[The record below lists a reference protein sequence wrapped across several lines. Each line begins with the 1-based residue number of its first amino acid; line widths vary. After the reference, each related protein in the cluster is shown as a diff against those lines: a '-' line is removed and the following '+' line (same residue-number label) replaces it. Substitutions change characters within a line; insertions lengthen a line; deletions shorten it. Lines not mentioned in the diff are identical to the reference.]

1 MIASALKAHYQLNTV
16 TVPRD
21 LDAVT
26 RIDPQE
32 DISGGAVVN
41 RIWSRVQELYRT
53 GYQPG
58 IAMCI
63 RHQGRLVMNRTIGHA
78 RGHEP
83 GKTDMSGAVPLELDT
98 PISLFSSSKA
108 ITAVLVHKLAE
119 EGRIDLSAPVC
130 DYIPEFAAYG
140 KHKTTVEQVLAH
152 QAGIPSFPTHFGIE
166 HAGDW
171 DAVIEVLCRMPPI
184 SKAGKLTAYHAIT
197 GGFILGE
204 VAQRATGM
212 SLAQV
217 LDTRLRQPLG
227 MHSFTYGVDPKDNDK
242 VALNYFVGPPLPKL
256 IALMA
261 EKALGIPFEEACAV
275 SNQPMFMNQV
285 VPAGNLYATAEEAS
299 RAFQMMLNGGVW
311 NGVQVLKPE
320 TVRKAVEPFGRM
332 RFDRLLR
339 LPMRYSRGMM
349 LGHPAVSLYGAQNA
363 LAFGHLGFL
372 NILCWADPERDISVS
387 LITTGKAAIGPHL
400 APLGRILK
408 EVNSGYAQ
416 LPPDRLPDWARD
428 LPRGINALI

>member
-1 MIASALKAHYQLNTV
+1 MIASALKAHYQRNTIS
-16 TVPRD
+16 VPRD
-21 LDAVT
+21 LDSVT
-26 RIDPQE
+26 QIDPNE
-32 DISGGAVVN
+32 DASGAQVVN
-41 RIWSRVQELYRT
+41 TIWSNVQELYRT

-58 IAMCI
+58 IGMCV

-78 RGHEP
+78 RGHVP
-83 GKTDMSGAVPLELDT
+83 GSRDMSAAVPLALDT

-108 ITAVLVHKLAE
+108 ITAILVHKLAE
-119 EGRIDLSAPVC
+119 EGLVNLSAPVC
-130 DYIPEFAAYG
+130 DYIPEFAAHG

-171 DAVIEVLCRMPPI
+171 DAVIDVLCRMPPI

-204 VAQRATGM
+204 VAQRATGL
-212 SLAQV
+212 SLAEV
-217 LDTRLRQPLG
+217 LDSRLRKPLG
-227 MHSFTYGVDPKDNDK
+227 MKSFTYGVDPKDNDK

-256 IALMA
+256 IAIMA
-261 EKALGIPFEEACAV
+261 EKALGISFEEACSV
-275 SNQPMFMNQV
+275 SNEPMFMNQV
-285 VPAGNLYATAEEAS
+285 VPAGNLYSTAEEAS
-299 RAFQMMLNGGVW
+299 RAFQMLLDGGVW
-311 NGVQVLKPE
+311 EGKQVLQPE

-349 LGHPAVSLYGAQNA
+349 LGHPAVSLYGHQNA

-400 APLGRILK
+400 APLARVLGA
-408 EVNSGYAQ
+408 VNSGYPQ
-416 LPPDRLPDWARD
+416 LPPSQLPVWARD
-428 LPRGINALI
+428 LPRGINAII